1 MSEKFLIVTPKYGL
15 CNQIITI
22 SKGIIFAIIT
32 KRNIIFNSF
41 QMDFKN
47 EDNICNFEDVIDI
60 DVINNILKEKNININ
75 IYSNNIIPNKD
86 LINKIYIGS
95 NEDISKF
102 TDFTDFF
109 NLLSIPINY
118 NEIYLDIENPVYVS
132 IPNEYFELYY
142 YIIINIKF
150 VNKYIKISNIIKEK
164 INLKNYISVHLRLE
178 DDSIHYLKKNLDF
191 NTVNEL
197 YKKMYINE
205 LDNIC
210 KLNKQIYVSTSLE
223 IFDNFNN
230 NFYKEIKEKYNLL
243 DKNDIVELSD
253 CREICAII
261 DYIISND
268 SDEFIGSDWSS
279 FSLLI
284 NNKHINNNK
293 PSKLIDIY
301 KTLTD
306 MY

>member
-15 CNQIITI
+15 CNQILTI

-47 EDNICNFEDVIDI
+47 EDNICNFEDVIDTN
-60 DVINNILKEKNININ
+60 VLKNILKEKNININ
-75 IYSNNIIPNKD
+75 IYNNNIIPDKD
-86 LINKIYIGS
+86 LIKKIYTGS
-95 NEDISKF
+95 NEHISKF
-102 TDFTDFF
+102 TDFTDFV
-109 NLLSIPINY
+109 NLLFIPINH
-118 NEIYLDIENPVYVS
+118 NEIYLDIENPISVS
-132 IPNEYFELYY
+132 IPNEYFELCNYFNL
-142 YIIINIKF
+142 NIKF
-150 VNKYIKISNIIKEK
+150 VNKYREISNIIKEK

-178 DDSIHYLKKNLDF
+178 DDSIHYLRKNLDF

-205 LDNIC
+205 LDTIY
-210 KLNKQIYVSTSLE
+210 KLNKQIYVSTSLGM
-223 IFDNFNN
+223 FDNFNN

-253 CREICAII
+253 CREIFAII
-261 DYIISND
+261 DYIISID
-268 SDEFIGSDWSS
+268 SDQFIGSDWSS

-284 NNKHINNNK
+284 NNKHIKNNK

-301 KTLTD
+301 KTLRD